1 MSRIEELEA
10 AIRFADEVLEEYKK
24 NGEEVPKFVY
34 DRMILLYDELIGVL
48 KEDTARLNAETEAA
62 KAANKVFENKGVQVE

>member
-10 AIRFADEVLEEYKK
+10 MIRFADEVLEEYEE
-24 NGEEVPKFVY
+24 NNEEVPKFVY

-62 KAANKVFENKGVQVE
+62 KAANKVFESGRSLI